1 MSTPLSKY
9 ATYIKRLLIDL
20 DYRYVPPPSHDANY
34 WDLLHQWIFHTLGP
48 TSSCGQK
55 RLAELENAAGSIS
68 RRTYPFE
75 SPELQLLF
83 AKTTALGL
91 LIADSIQDEAVCAEI
106 ARFSHKLFLGES
118 QGNPLLALFHATLKE
133 LSAVYE
139 NDEVLRDMAVVPW
152 IAFIDGCLM
161 ERQMFISQRPR
172 SPIWKGSHRCC
183 KDRTNRVIIPHAH
196 PKGGA
201 SESYVAMIFK
211 ATKEQNFPLSKYIK
225 AVPDVVFIS
234 DVMNDILSFSK
245 EELAG
250 ETYNFIH
257 LRTRSLSSAGERGS
271 GVAGEWTTDDTL
283 QLCKE
288 VLEATHRHR
297 VDGVLRLEECERK
310 MRGEIVPEASD
321 GVDEV
326 DVEIAKQWRA
336 WRDGYISWHLECG
349 RYKLDLLMGVENKS
363 CGVPTV

>member
-1 MSTPLSKY
+1 MSTLLSKY

-20 DYRYVPPPSHDANY
+20 DYRY
-34 WDLLHQWIFHTLGP
+34 WIFHTLGP

-68 RRTYPFE
+68 RRTYPYA
-75 SPELQLLF
+75 STELQLLF
-83 AKTTALGL
+83 AKITALGL
-91 LIADSIQDEAVCAEI
+91 LIDDSIQDEAVCAEI

-133 LSAVYE
+133 LSSVYE
-139 NDEVLRDMAVVPW
+139 NNEVLRDMAVIPW

-161 ERQMFISQRPR
+161 ERQMFISQRNAPQVTYLEGLAPMFPR
-172 SPIWKGSHRCC
+172 YLR
-183 KDRTNRVIIPHAH
+183 A
-196 PKGGA
+196 KGGA

-211 ATKEQNFPLSKYIK
+211 ATKEQKFPLSKYIK
-225 AVPDVVFIS
+225 AVPDAVFIS
-234 DVMNDILSFSK
+234 DVMNDILSFYK

-250 ETYNFIH
+250 ETYNFIN

-283 QLCKE
+283 QLLCKE
-288 VLEATHRHR
+288 VLEATRR

-349 RYKLDLLMGVENKS
+349 RYKLDLLMGDENKS
-363 CGVPTV
+363 CGVPSV